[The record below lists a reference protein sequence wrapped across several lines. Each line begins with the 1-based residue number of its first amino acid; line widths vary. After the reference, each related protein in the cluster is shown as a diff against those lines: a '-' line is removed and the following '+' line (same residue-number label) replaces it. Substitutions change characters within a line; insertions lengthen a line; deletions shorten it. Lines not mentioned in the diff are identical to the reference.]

1 MAVNWPQALSLYLFV
16 CFHLHR
22 KLVHDIAPDLPL
34 HVNHPLVP
42 PHKLRLTSHLL
53 LTHFHCI
60 PIVFHL
66 SFLGSSRIQI
76 MSVLCWALVH

>member
-53 LTHFHCI
+53 LTHFHC
-60 PIVFHL
+60 PKFL
-66 SFLGSSRIQI
+66 SLYHTS
-76 MSVLCWALVH
+76 LVVQRT